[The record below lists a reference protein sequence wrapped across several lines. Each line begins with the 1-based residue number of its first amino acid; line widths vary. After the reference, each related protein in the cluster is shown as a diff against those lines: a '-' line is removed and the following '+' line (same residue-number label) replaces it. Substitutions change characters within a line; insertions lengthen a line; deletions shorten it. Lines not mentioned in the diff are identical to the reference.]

1 MWDEAR
7 VFTGQEFF
15 MDGVRAPVAAGK
27 LFSKTAFTLSKLE
40 IYLKNGR

>member
-1 MWDEAR
+1 LWDESR

-15 MDGVRAPVAAGK
+15 NDGVKAPDAGGH
-27 LFSKTAFTLSKLE
+27 LFSKTAFCLSTLE